1 MANINLI
8 DGEKGGVG
16 KSWVA
21 RTMLQYLIDNA
32 IPRASIETDR
42 SNPTVLN
49 IYKESKAAVFSENEK
64 MADVAD
70 VIFEYALK
78 KTVVVNLPAQAH
90 RAVSKWIDT
99 KGLLDLGK
107 EHDVTFIKWFVSD
120 GESDSIE
127 LFIESLEHYQGYITH
142 VFIKNWGRCDE
153 WGYFKAH
160 EAIQK
165 AIAEYNVAVIDF
177 PKLSDGRRIEIN
189 AKRLTFED
197 ASNYP
202 EFGIIGRNQ
211 IKTYLRD
218 AYKAFESTGLLPKAK
233 QLQEL
238 KA

>member
-32 IPRASIETDR
+32 IPFASIETDR

-64 MADVAD
+64 TADVAD

-90 RAVSKWIDT
+90 RAVSQWIDT

-107 EHDVTFIKWFVSD
+107 EHGVTFIKWFVSD
-120 GESDSIE
+120 GESDSLE
-127 LFIESLEHYQGYITH
+127 LFVKSLEHYQGYVTH
-142 VFIKNWGRCDE
+142 VFIKNYGRCDE
-153 WGYFKAH
+153 WGYFKAR
-160 EAIQK
+160 EDVQK
-165 AIAEYNVAVIDF
+165 AIAEYGVKVIEF

-197 ASNYP
+197 ASNYS

-211 IKTYLRD
+211 IKTYLRE
-218 AYKAFESTGLLPKAK
+218 AYKAFESTELLPKAK

>member
-1 MANINLI
+1 MATINLI

-21 RTMLQYLIDNA
+21 RTMLQYLIDNG
-32 IPRASIETDR
+32 IPVASIETDR
-42 SNPTVLN
+42 SNPTLSN
-49 IYKESKAAVFSENEK
+49 IYKESRPAIFSENEK
-64 MADVAD
+64 MSDVAD

-78 KTVVVNLPAQAH
+78 KTVVVNLPAQSD
-90 RAVSKWIDT
+90 RAVSQWIDT

-107 EHDVTFIKWFVSD
+107 EHGVSFIKWFVSD
-120 GESDSIE
+120 GESDSLE
-127 LFIESLEHYQGYITH
+127 LFVKSLEHYQGYITH
-142 VFIKNWGRCDE
+142 VFIKNYGRCDE
-153 WGYFKAH
+153 WAYFKAH
-160 EAIQK
+160 EDVQK
-165 AIAEYNVAVIDF
+165 AITEYGVKVIEF

-211 IKTYLRD
+211 IKTYLRE
-218 AYKAFESTGLLPKAK
+218 AYKAFESTELLPKAK
-233 QLQEL
+233 QLQVL

>member
-1 MANINLI
+1 
-8 DGEKGGVG
+8 
-16 KSWVA
+16 
-21 RTMLQYLIDNA
+21 
-32 IPRASIETDR
+32 
-42 SNPTVLN
+42 
-49 IYKESKAAVFSENEK
+49 

-90 RAVSKWIDT
+90 RAVAKWIDT

>member
-64 MADVAD
+64 MADV
-70 VIFEYALK
+70 IFEYALK

-90 RAVSKWIDT
+90 RAVAKWIDT

-153 WGYFKAH
+153 WGDFKAH

-202 EFGIIGRNQ
+202 EFGLIGRNQ

-218 AYKAFESTGLLPKAK
+218 AYKAFESTELLPKAK

>member
-32 IPRASIETDR
+32 IPFASIETDR

-64 MADVAD
+64 TADVAD

-78 KTVVVNLPAQAH
+78 KTVVVNLPAQSD
-90 RAVSKWIDT
+90 RAVSQWIDT

-107 EHDVTFIKWFVSD
+107 EHGVSFIKWFVSD
-120 GESDSIE
+120 GESDSLE
-127 LFIESLEHYQGYITH
+127 LFVKSLEHYQGYITH
-142 VFIKNWGRCDE
+142 VFIKNYGRCDE
-153 WGYFKAH
+153 WAYFKAH
-160 EAIQK
+160 EDVQK
-165 AIAEYNVAVIDF
+165 AIAEYGVKVIEF

-218 AYKAFESTGLLPKAK
+218 AYKAFESTELLPKAK
-233 QLQEL
+233 QLQVL